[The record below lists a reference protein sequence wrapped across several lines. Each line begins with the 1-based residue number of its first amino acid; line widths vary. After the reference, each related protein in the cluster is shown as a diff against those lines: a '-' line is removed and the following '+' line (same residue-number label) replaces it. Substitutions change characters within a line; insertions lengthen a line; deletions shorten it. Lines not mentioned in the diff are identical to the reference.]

1 MKKVPFLS
9 IFLFSFSYQLGWAQS
24 AEPLRLHPQNPHY
37 FEYKGKPLVLI
48 TSAEHYGAVLNE
60 EFDFQTYLA
69 TLKEEGMNYTRI
81 FTGSYVEVPGAFGIG
96 KNTLAPA
103 VGRYLCPWKRTEE
116 EGLFEG
122 EKKVDLSRWNP
133 KYFERL
139 RAFVEMAQD
148 YDIMVELTFFC
159 STYNDG
165 NWERNV
171 FNPQNNVN
179 NLPEGLDRIKSNTEA
194 NGDLLNFQKA
204 LLIKIVRELN
214 LFDNIF
220 YEIQNEPWADDPQK
234 VMRTL
239 RTLDPMPGQSNWF
252 KWAEEASPAS
262 LSWQKV
268 MTQVI
273 VDTEKELLQTHLIAQ
288 NYTNFKHSLTEVD
301 SNISILNFHYVWPEA
316 VRMNYGW
323 DRPVSFDESGFA
335 GSSDSTYLR
344 QAWQF
349 MLAGGAV
356 FNNLDYSFYVG
367 AEEGTGKNE
376 APGGGSTRL
385 RKQLTFLRTFMESL
399 DFVAMKPD
407 YNCVYQAPGLEWQ
420 ALSERGEQYGLV
432 FHGSSN
438 DGIRMDLPKGKY
450 TYMWVS
456 PYTGL
461 VIDKG
466 EWSSEGKGAQ
476 RMGIPKFEGLMAL
489 RIEADK

>member
-1 MKKVPFLS
+1 MKKVPFLF
-9 IFLFSFSYQLGWAQS
+9 IIIFSYQLGWGQS
-24 AEPLRLHPQNPHY
+24 GEPLHLHPQNPHY
-37 FEYKGKPLVLI
+37 FEYKGKPMVLI

-60 EFDFQTYLA
+60 EFDYQTYLA

-116 EGLFEG
+116 KGLFEG

-148 YDIMVELTFFC
+148 YGIMVELTFFC

-171 FNPQNNVN
+171 FNPQNNIN
-179 NLPEGLDRIKSNTEA
+179 NLPEGLDRKKSNTEA

-239 RTLDPMPGQSNWF
+239 RTLDPLPGQSNWF

-268 MTQVI
+268 MAQVI
-273 VDTEKELLQTHLIAQ
+273 VDTEKELLQKHLIAQ

-367 AEEGTGKNE
+367 AEEGNGKNE
-376 APGGGSTRL
+376 APGGGSTRF
-385 RKQLTFLRTFMESL
+385 RKQLTYLRAFMESL
-399 DFVAMKPD
+399 DFIAMKPD
-407 YNCVYQAPGLEWQ
+407 LNCVYQAPGLEWQ
-420 ALSERGEQYGLV
+420 AISEPGVQYGMV
-432 FHGSSN
+432 FHGKSS
-438 DGIRMDLPKGKY
+438 DWIRLDLPQVTYSY
-450 TYMWVS
+450 TWIS
-456 PYTGL
+456 PYTGE
-461 VIDKG
+461 VVNQGK
-466 EWSSEGKGAQ
+466 WTPEGKGPQ
-476 RMGIPKFEGLMAL
+476 NMIIPEFEGLMAL
-489 RIEADK
+489 RLSRNE